1 MLMAAGITRVLVTG
15 NLGYIGS
22 ILTPML
28 ASQGYAVTGYDTGY
42 YEAFP
47 ALCAATARSVARQI
61 RKDVRDAERQDF
73 DGVDAVIH
81 LAALS
86 NDPLGELRPG
96 VTEEINYGATMRVAA
111 LAKTAG
117 VQRFVFASSQSIYG
131 VADTTH
137 EIAEDGARNP
147 VTAYA
152 RTKWRA
158 EQELCALAGDGF
170 MPMFVRPSTVFGASP
185 KLRCDIVFNNL
196 MAAGYTTGAITV
208 LSDGSPWRPVV
219 HVKDLCDVLAAGL
232 VAPAGVVSGEA
243 FNVGPRGG
251 NYTVR
256 DLAVAARESLPDC
269 GLEITGSRSA
279 DERTYRVSFEKLH
292 DRLAAYCVP
301 YRTLRDGGTE
311 LVTLFTASRFSVGDF
326 RGPRCN
332 RLVAINTLL
341 AEGALD
347 ENLRWT
353 SGH

>member
-1 MLMAAGITRVLVTG
+1 MAGGMTRVLVTG

-22 ILTPML
+22 ILTPTL
-28 ASQGYAVTGYDTGY
+28 AAKGHIVTGYDTGY

-47 ALCAATARSVARQI
+47 ALCGATAPSVARQI
-61 RKDVRDAERQDF
+61 RKDVRDAEPQDF
-73 DGVDAVIH
+73 GGVDAVIH

-96 VTEEINYGATMRVAA
+96 ITEEINYGATMRVAA
-111 LAKTAG
+111 LAKAAG
-117 VQRFVFASSQSIYG
+117 VQRFVYASSQSIYG
-131 VADTTH
+131 VADTRQ
-137 EIAEDGARNP
+137 EIAEGDGACNP

-158 EQELCALAGDGF
+158 EQELSALAGDGF
-170 MPMFVRPSTVFGASP
+170 VPMFVRPSTVFGASP

-196 MAAGYTTGAITV
+196 MAAGYTTGTITV

-219 HVKDLCDVLAAGL
+219 HVKDVCDVLAAGL
-232 VAPAGVVSGEA
+232 VAPAAVVCGQA

-256 DLAVAARESLPDC
+256 DLAVAARHSLPEC

-292 DRLAAYCVP
+292 DRLGAYCVP
-301 YRTLRDGGTE
+301 YRTLRDGGDE
-311 LVTLFTASRFSVGDF
+311 LVTLFRASRFSVDDF

-332 RLVAINTLL
+332 RLAAINALL

-347 ENLRWT
+347 EDLRWT